1 LRGSLL
7 AAADPLLGPARPC
20 GAPKPVA
27 VACAREHQVWE
38 RRLGDAHLALV
49 AGAPMAELPAAGDE
63 EEILV

>member
-1 LRGSLL
+1 
-7 AAADPLLGPARPC
+7 
-20 GAPKPVA
+20 VA
-27 VACAREHQVWE
+27 VACPRELQVWE